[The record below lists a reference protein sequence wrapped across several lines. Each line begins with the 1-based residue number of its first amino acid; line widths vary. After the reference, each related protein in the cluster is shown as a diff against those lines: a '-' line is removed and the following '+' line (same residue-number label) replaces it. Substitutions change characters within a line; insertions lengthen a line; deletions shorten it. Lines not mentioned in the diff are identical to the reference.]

1 MRVMRRM
8 GIMGLMRLMGPMGPM
23 GLMGLIM
30 LLSGCCSH
38 SDDTPEPTPLPSP
51 GPVVETGTPISF
63 SGRESESQEVSN
75 GVKGTRAETRAATP
89 LSEKTTTFT
98 VWGYK
103 NMTYDSGTGS
113 YDTDPNKMQEVFPGY
128 TVNWQ
133 ANSAATTTTNT
144 NGWEYILLAKPDQTI
159 KYWDWS
165 AKAYRYFAVTGLAAA
180 YSAFAVDGTYGA
192 SYPTKSF
199 TVAADATPVYD
210 AESKYDAE
218 ATAAKLNATPYFT
231 RLWFSTGDIG
241 AYPDKQFGLPV
252 QLEFLKPYARVRF
265 IFKYSYPRE
274 GIKLSEKSF
283 KPTTDCDEDLTNDV
297 GIARKG
303 TVTVIYPLTGTATE
317 QSYSVARDDTDPKL
331 LAAFTEDYDLEDD
344 AKVYTQTDNGWYMVL
359 PTLSQGSYTLSVK
372 VNNEA
377 KTCSVPAEYMRWL
390 PGYSYTYIF
399 KILEEGGVAIE
410 LVQAAVTSWTDMN
423 ADRRVYNW

>member
-8 GIMGLMRLMGPMGPM
+8 GIMGPMGPM

-38 SDDTPEPTPLPSP
+38 SDDTPEPTPSP

-159 KYWDWS
+159 KYWDWD
-165 AKAYRYFAVTGLAAA
+165 AKAYRYFAVTG
-180 YSAFAVDGTYGA
+180 
-192 SYPTKSF
+192 TKWESGDF
-199 TVAADATPVYD
+199 TAGQYKVNANVFSGPYQITLNADAEPVLDGNGHYD
-210 AESKYDAE
+210 PA
-218 ATAAKLNATPYFT
+218 ATAAKLNATPYFS

-283 KPTTDCDEDLTNDV
+283 KPTTDFDPDVSKHV

-303 TVTVIYPLTGTATE
+303 TVTVSYPLTGAATSE
-317 QSYSVARDDTDPKL
+317 SYTSTKDPSDPSPL
-331 LAAFTEDYDLEDD
+331 SAFTEDYDLEDD
-344 AKVYTQTDNGWYMVL
+344 GKVYNETDEGWYLVL
-359 PTLSQGSYTLSVK
+359 PTTSQGSYTLSVE
-372 VNNEA
+372 VNGIE